1 MKQALVVGTDD
12 FLITAMRIALRH
24 APGIHA
30 LGILDRGGPMRQALR
45 DAAPELVLVEAPPDT
60 DLALSRLRELGDECP
75 GAVVLVVAIE
85 LDVEV
90 FEDASRR
97 GMVACLA
104 GSGVG
109 TVLQTLLASSA
120 TEGAPSGRIG
130 LASAD
135 PAPPAAMPDDP
146 WGMQPACPLTPRQL
160 EILRAVAEGQTNAEI
175 ASKLWLTEQTVKFH
189 LSKIYR
195 RLGVSNRTEASRY
208 ALLSGWPGTGG
219 PVHHRGVLSGALH

>member
-1 MKQALVVGTDD
+1 MKQALVVGGDD

-24 APGIHA
+24 APGIQA
-30 LGILDRGGPMRQALR
+30 LGVLDRGGSVRRAIR
-45 DAAPELVLVEAPPDT
+45 DASPELVLIEAPADR
-60 DLALSRLRELGDECP
+60 DLALTRLQELDDECP
-75 GAVVLVVAIE
+75 EALVLLVAAE

-90 FEDASRR
+90 FEDAARR
-97 GMVACLA
+97 EMVACLA
-104 GSGVG
+104 GPGLG
-109 TVLQTLLASSA
+109 PMLRTLLAQPA
-120 TEGAPSGRIG
+120 DDAARSGRIR

-135 PAPPAAMPDDP
+135 PAPPSMPDDP

-175 ASKLWLTEQTVKFH
+175 ARKLWLTEQTVKFH

-208 ALLSGWPGTGG
+208 ALLGGWPGAAA
-219 PVHHRGVLSGALH
+219 PVNEHRVLSGALH

>member
-1 MKQALVVGTDD
+1 MKQALVVGSDD

-30 LGILDRGGPMRQALR
+30 LGILDRGGPMRRAVR
-45 DAAPELVLVEAPPDT
+45 EAAPDVVLVEAPAEP
-60 DLALSRLRELGDECP
+60 DLALTRLRELAEECP
-75 GAVVLVVAIE
+75 DALVLLVAAE
-85 LDVEV
+85 LDVEL
-90 FEDASRR
+90 FEDAARR

-104 GSGVG
+104 GPGLP
-109 TVLQTLLASSA
+109 TMLQALLAEPSGEKA
-120 TEGAPSGRIG
+120 VSGRIG

-135 PAPPAAMPDDP
+135 PAPPATMPEDP

-160 EILRAVAEGQTNAEI
+160 EILRAVAEGHTNAEI
-175 ASKLWLTEQTVKFH
+175 ARELWLTEQTVKFH

-208 ALLSGWPGTGG
+208 ALLAGWPATGG
-219 PVHHRGVLSGALH
+219 HVNHHRALSGALH

>member
-12 FLITAMRIALRH
+12 FLITAMRVALRH
-24 APGIHA
+24 APGVHA
-30 LGILDRGGPMRQALR
+30 LGVLDRGGPMREAIR
-45 DAAPELVLVEAPPDT
+45 DASPELVLVEAPLDT
-60 DLALSRLRELGDECP
+60 DLALSRLRELGEECP
-75 GAVVLVVAIE
+75 DALVLLVAAE

-90 FEDASRR
+90 FEDAARR

-104 GSGVG
+104 GPAIG
-109 TVLQTLLASSA
+109 TMLQALLATSAPENASSA
-120 TEGAPSGRIG
+120 RIG

-146 WGMQPACPLTPRQL
+146 WGVQSACPLTPRQL

-208 ALLSGWPGTGG
+208 ALLSGWPGAGG
-219 PVHHRGVLSGALH
+219 PANHRGALSGALH